1 MPRPFGPGLLTMKN
15 RIKSP
20 HNTLGADGATIVS
33 RPISAGGFSRRQ
45 WLARAAA
52 STALLGGMKHTLAD
66 EPTTSETSA
75 PRKRPSV
82 LLYTGWARHNI
93 GDVGHTPGT
102 LRYLT
107 EFLPEARIT
116 CWLKVFTPDVVAML
130 KRRFPNVTI
139 VPGGVISSA
148 GKATSPELQAA
159 FDAADMFIHNSGMD
173 FNRFWQPPTHLP
185 KLCLSHGKQF
195 GIYGQS
201 FDGFRAE
208 DRESLPPLLSKLD
221 FIFCRDNDSLKSL
234 RAAGVTTKVLEFGP
248 DGCFGIDVRDDA
260 AAATFMAKHGL
271 EKRRFL
277 AAILRTDKHV
287 SMNPGDPLEQLAGG
301 PEEWVGKLREVIVEW
316 VRRTGLP
323 VVIVPE
329 VEKEIGPAKQ
339 MVFDLL
345 PEDVRGRVIVRDTF
359 WNVDEAVSFYA
370 QAHTLVSMEPHSC
383 IMALAVGTPMI
394 HMFTMHHGYKAWMFR
409 DIGLPEWL
417 VCMDDE
423 PATRVTAALDR
434 IHDHYDMALAK
445 TKRAMQFVNARSAEV
460 MGDIRRILEK
470 RS

>member
-1 MPRPFGPGLLTMKN
+1 MKN
-15 RIKSP
+15 RIKLPQSP
-20 HNTLGADGATIVS
+20 PTA
-33 RPISAGGFSRRQ
+33 AGGFSRRQ
-45 WLARAAA
+45 WLEQAAA
-52 STALLGGMKHTLAD
+52 STALLAGMKHTPAD
-66 EPTTSETSA
+66 ERTTSEPSA
-75 PRKRPSV
+75 PRKRPAV

-130 KRRFPNVTI
+130 EQRFPTVTI
-139 VPGGVISSA
+139 VPGGLISSA

-159 FDAADMFIHNSGMD
+159 FDDADMFIHNSGMD

-185 KLCLSHGKQF
+185 KLCLSRGKQF

-208 DRESLPPLLSKLD
+208 DRESLPQLLSKLD
-221 FIFCRDNDSLKSL
+221 FIFCRDNESLKSL
-234 RAAGVTTKVLEFGP
+234 RAVGVTTRVLEFGP

-260 AAATFMAKHGL
+260 AAATFMARHGL

-287 SMNPGDPLEQLAGG
+287 SVNPGDPLEKLAGG
-301 PEEWVGKLREVIVEW
+301 PEEWAGKLREVIAEW

-345 PEDVRGRVIVRDTF
+345 PEGVRDRVIVRDTF

-383 IMALAVGTPMI
+383 IMAIAVGTPMI

-423 PATRVTAALDR
+423 PASRVTAALDR

-460 MGDIRRILEK
+460 MDDILRILEK